1 MHWVRCH
8 TFDIDFVVC
17 INFVFWKYFNERAVI
32 VQWMLEF
39 FLSFCYT
46 QKMIVSFVFGMPT
59 AIMFDA
65 IFRKPVQL
73 KLSVE
78 APRSMTLT
86 RSVVWS
92 AECDG
97 YLLSSIWLRCSMWY
111 VGWSMIGW
119 DFISW
124 HGQRFF
130 SNEERAFYVKLAIS
144 KDLKTA
150 RIVIQKNIA
159 CVIN

>member
-1 MHWVRCH
+1 
-8 TFDIDFVVC
+8 
-17 INFVFWKYFNERAVI
+17 
-32 VQWMLEF
+32 MLEF

-46 QKMIVSFVFGMPT
+46 QKMTVSFVFGMPT

-92 AECDG
+92 AERDG
-97 YLLSSIWLRCSMWY
+97 YLLSSIGLDAAC
-111 VGWSMIGW
+111 
-119 DFISW
+119 DT
-124 HGQRFF
+124 
-130 SNEERAFYVKLAIS
+130 LA
-144 KDLKTA
+144 D
-150 RIVIQKNIA
+150 R
-159 CVIN
+159 